1 MKRQVVVLL
10 VLVVAHAVRGNGGE
24 DGHCKYKRGLNP
36 RPHSVSITDFGAIGD
51 GLTLNTLAFQ
61 NAIFYLKSFADK
73 GGAQLYVPKG
83 RWLTGSFNL
92 TSHLT
97 LFLDKDAIIIGTQ
110 VFFYNWPIIEPLPSY
125 GQGLDLPGGRHGSL
139 INGQN
144 LTDVVITGDN
154 GTIDGQGSVWWGWFH
169 THTLNFS
176 RPHLVELVSSNDVVI
191 SNLTFLNSPAW
202 SIHPVYCSNVEIQKI
217 TIRTSSKSLFTSG
230 IVPDSCSYICIE
242 DCSINVS
249 HDAIA
254 LKSGWD
260 NYGISFGRPSSNIHI
275 NNVHLQTSLG
285 SAIAFG
291 SEMSGGIS
299 DIYVEHLHVH
309 DSFTGIKLKTIRGRG
324 GFIEN
329 IVISDVK
336 MENVHEAFRFTGHCG
351 SHPDDQY
358 DPDAL
363 PVVKQ
368 ITLKN
373 VVGTNISIAGV
384 LSGIEDDP
392 FTAICLSNINL
403 SITLDASASWVCSNV
418 SGFSESVFPQPCS
431 DLQIPYSNSSLACF
445 SLLNYKA
452 IAAAK

>member
-1 MKRQVVVLL
+1 MEAANVVVLL
-10 VLVVAHAVRGNGGE
+10 VLAVANVVRGNGGE
-24 DGHCKYKRGLNP
+24 DGHCKYKRGLKP
-36 RPHSVSITDFGAIGD
+36 RPHSVSITEFGAVGD
-51 GLTLNTLAFQ
+51 GVTLNTLAFE

-83 RWLTGSFNL
+83 KWLTGSFNL

-97 LFLDKDAIIIGTQ
+97 LFLDKGAIIIGSQ
-110 VFFYNWPIIEPLPSY
+110 ESSQWPIVEPLPSY
-125 GQGLDLPGGRHGSL
+125 GQGIDLP
-139 INGQN
+139 
-144 LTDVVITGDN
+144 GDN

-176 RPHLVELVSSNDVVI
+176 RPHLVELVSSNDIVI
-191 SNLTFLNSPAW
+191 SNLTLLNSPAW
-202 SIHPVYCSNVEIQKI
+202 SIHPVYCGNVEVQNI
-217 TIRTSSKSLFTSG
+217 TIHTSSNSLFTSG
-230 IVPDSCSYICIE
+230 IVPDSCSNVCIE

-249 HDAIA
+249 YDAIA
-254 LKSGWD
+254 LKSGQD

-275 NNVHLQTSLG
+275 SNVHLQTSLG

-291 SEMSGGIS
+291 SEMSGGIY
-299 DIYVEHLHVH
+299 DIHVERLHVH
-309 DSFTGIKLKTIRGRG
+309 DSFTGIKFKTIRGRG

-329 IVISDVK
+329 IVISDVE

-351 SHPDDQY
+351 SHPDDHY

-363 PVVKQ
+363 PVIKR

-403 SITLDASASWVCSNV
+403 SITSDASASWVCSNV
-418 SGFSESVFPQPCS
+418 SGFSELVFPQPCS
-431 DLQIPYSNSSLACF
+431 DLQIPYSNSSLVCF
-445 SLLNYKA
+445 SLINYSA
-452 IAAAK
+452 LAAAK